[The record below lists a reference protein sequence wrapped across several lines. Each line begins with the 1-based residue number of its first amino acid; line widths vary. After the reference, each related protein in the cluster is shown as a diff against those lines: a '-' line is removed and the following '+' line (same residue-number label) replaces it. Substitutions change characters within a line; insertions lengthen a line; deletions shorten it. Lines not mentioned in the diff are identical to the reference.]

1 MYDKASGQFLYR
13 PGAVMCNMLLADEIN
28 RTSSKT
34 QSALLEVM
42 EEGRVTVDQEA
53 HPVPQPFVVIAT
65 ENPVGSLGTQLLPE
79 SQLDRF
85 MVSLSM
91 GYPDHDSLVEL
102 LRDRQKENPLEHT
115 APVLTREELLSLQ
128 EQVQKVYVSDAVLD
142 YAVSLSEATRA
153 NELITLGLSPRGT
166 LALMRMAK
174 AHAFMEKRDYV
185 VPKDVQAVFADV
197 AGHRMVLDTKA
208 RYEDKGP
215 RQILEQILL
224 QVPVPRVDG

>member
-1 MYDKASGQFLYR
+1 
-13 PGAVMCNMLLADEIN
+13 
-28 RTSSKT
+28 
-34 QSALLEVM
+34 
-42 EEGRVTVDQEA
+42 
-53 HPVPQPFVVIAT
+53 
-65 ENPVGSLGTQLLPE
+65 
-79 SQLDRF
+79 